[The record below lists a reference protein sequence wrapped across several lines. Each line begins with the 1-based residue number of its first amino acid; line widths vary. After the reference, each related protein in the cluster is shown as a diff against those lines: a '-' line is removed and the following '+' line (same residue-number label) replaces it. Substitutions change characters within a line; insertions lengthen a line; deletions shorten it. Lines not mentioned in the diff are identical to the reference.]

1 LDKRD
6 FISIADLSGGE
17 MENLFAEAEK
27 LKREVN
33 SGVYRRTLEGRTLAM
48 IFEKPSTRTR
58 VGFEAGMTQ
67 LGGHAM
73 SLFASETQIGRQE
86 PLKDT
91 ARVLAGYCD
100 CILIRT
106 FGHAKVVELARWS
119 EVPVINGLSDLLHP
133 CQVLSDL
140 FTIRERFGSLEG
152 VKVAYIGDGNN
163 VANSWIVGASAAGL
177 ELALAC
183 PEGYD
188 PDPGILARVEEK
200 ARGRI
205 SVTRD
210 PVAAAKN
217 ANVLY
222 TDVWASMGQEEE
234 AEKRKEIFSPYQ
246 VSESLVG
253 HAAADV
259 IVMHCLPAH
268 RGEEITDEVLEGPRS
283 VIFRQA
289 SNRLHVQK
297 ALLEWLIKRE

>member
-119 EVPVINGLSDLLHP
+119 EVP
-133 CQVLSDL
+133 L